1 MVSYFRKRNLVWC
14 LKHSVHKHGILSGLS
29 IRYCNRINLTI
40 SLQKTEYGDFTGS
53 TATAFAFALSA
64 KITFICFYFAI
75 NISKCGL
82 F

>member
-1 MVSYFRKRNLVWC
+1 M
-14 LKHSVHKHGILSGLS
+14 S

-64 KITFICFYFAI
+64 KITFICFYFAVKHFQMRTVLI
-75 NISKCGL
+75 NK
-82 F
+82 